1 MPVLVLLNSYER
13 NKRKDVKV
21 KVLYPTNNYRNGN
34 RMNFFV
40 DTEKLDNVTGILMGF
55 TFKVLLKR
63 NFRM

>member
-55 TFKVLLKR
+55 TV
-63 NFRM
+63 NYQTA